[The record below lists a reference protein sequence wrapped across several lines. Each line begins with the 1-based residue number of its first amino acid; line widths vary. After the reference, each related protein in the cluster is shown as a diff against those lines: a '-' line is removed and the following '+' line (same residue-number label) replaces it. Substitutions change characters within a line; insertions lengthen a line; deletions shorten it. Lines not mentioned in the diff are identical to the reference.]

1 MLNLRNDFLPL
12 STCTL
17 TDTALP
23 IAGEHVYIPASEG
36 RASCTTRKLAVISPF
51 SVMTLTPPRGESYD
65 IICKKVIYIII
76 FYINEKYLKFVINEF
91 LI

>member
-1 MLNLRNDFLPL
+1 MFTRKYFLPL
-12 STCTL
+12 STCTF

-36 RASCTTRKLAVISPF
+36 RASWTTRKLAVISPF

-65 IICKKVIYIII
+65 IICK
-76 FYINEKYLKFVINEF
+76 EKIHFQKN
-91 LI
+91 